1 MSQATGTD
9 VGMRKEEGTHLWR
22 ELALHQLGLFGS
34 LGVIRCQDHQSHS
47 LCLGK
52 DTVGA
57 SRENISENSPEE
69 KP

>member
-9 VGMRKEEGTHLWR
+9 VGRRKKALTCGG

-34 LGVIRCQDHQSHS
+34 LGVIHCQDHQSHS